1 MRWFGPGLGHKTWN
15 GTVKTGSVIS
25 EKENR
30 ELRRGFEAWTYG
42 LRVRSLGV
50 VIASHGCAKCC
61 IVPGQG
67 HEVDS
72 QELSLLV
79 DVLRRARVEIVSR
92 ARGGSRASW
101 GQVRDWQRRS
111 ASAIANGQGPRSVS
125 ERCAG
130 SNPGQEPN
138 ERGDGPSRRFLSP
151 IHTRCHC
158 EARASSLGRHRGRR
172 PDVGRW

>member
-79 DVLRRARVEIVSR
+79 DVLRRAACRNRV
-92 ARGGSRASW
+92 
-101 GQVRDWQRRS
+101 
-111 ASAIANGQGPRSVS
+111 
-125 ERCAG
+125 AG
-130 SNPGQEPN
+130 
-138 ERGDGPSRRFLSP
+138 SRRFQSFVGSSSRLAAP
-151 IHTRCHC
+151 VGERHC
-158 EARASSLGRHRGRR
+158 QRPRSEVRFGAVRRFESWAGTERKGRR
-172 PDVGRW
+172 TLAPILIADTYSLPL